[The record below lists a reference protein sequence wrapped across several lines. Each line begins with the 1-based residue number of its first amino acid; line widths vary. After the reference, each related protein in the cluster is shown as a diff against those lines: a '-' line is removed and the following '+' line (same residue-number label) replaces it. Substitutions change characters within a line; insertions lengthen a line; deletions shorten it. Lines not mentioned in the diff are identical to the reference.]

1 MKTKEDLHRLV
12 EELPEEELQSAGRYL
27 EYLRNLSNPLV
38 SLLLGAPEDDEE
50 TTDEEDEGAGEAWQ
64 EYLKKG
70 GREWEQVRRE
80 L

>member
-27 EYLRNLSNPLV
+27 EYLRNLSNPLA
-38 SLLLGAPEDDEE
+38 SLLLEASEDDEE
-50 TTDEEDEGAGEAWQ
+50 SSGNEDEAAEEAWH